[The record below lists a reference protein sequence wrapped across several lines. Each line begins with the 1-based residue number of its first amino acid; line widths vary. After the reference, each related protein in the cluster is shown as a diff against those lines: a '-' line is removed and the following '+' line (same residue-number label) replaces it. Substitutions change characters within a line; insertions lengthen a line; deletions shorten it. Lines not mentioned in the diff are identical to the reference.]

1 MTGMTIVHLI
11 GTGDF
16 AGTERMVVTICQGQV
31 QRGHQVAVVL
41 RQRGRI
47 EEFLR
52 REGIEILGPRIGP
65 MSAPWHVAR
74 ECRRRGV
81 NVLHS
86 HLTSGTHVANAVSLL
101 TGIPVV
107 DHLHVYNRD
116 ISHVIASRFGRLI
129 AVSQHTKEYYESRR
143 YMKRSSIDV
152 VPNASPILSEQD
164 AGMQPATARRVV
176 AEELRLPIDTPFITL
191 AARVTEQKGQD
202 IFVQAAEKVLMAW
215 PDTHFLIAGSVEDA
229 AFVTSLKDDIMAR
242 GIGGNVHILGFR
254 TDVARLLRAS
264 VMAVIPS
271 RYEPFGL
278 SVIEPMLLGVP
289 VIASNVGGIPDTIHD
304 ASLGVLVEV
313 EAVDQLAAS
322 MLDLLSNEPYRN
334 ALAQQAQADAVKRFS
349 VASMLDQ
356 IDEVYCRA
364 LGHRRSVQ
372 GAAPSR

>member
-1 MTGMTIVHLI
+1 MTIVHLI

-202 IFVQAAEKVLMAW
+202 IFVQAAEKVLMAR

-264 VMAVIPS
+264 VMAV
-271 RYEPFGL
+271 
-278 SVIEPMLLGVP
+278 
-289 VIASNVGGIPDTIHD
+289 
-304 ASLGVLVEV
+304 
-313 EAVDQLAAS
+313 
-322 MLDLLSNEPYRN
+322 
-334 ALAQQAQADAVKRFS
+334 
-349 VASMLDQ
+349 
-356 IDEVYCRA
+356 
-364 LGHRRSVQ
+364 
-372 GAAPSR
+372 